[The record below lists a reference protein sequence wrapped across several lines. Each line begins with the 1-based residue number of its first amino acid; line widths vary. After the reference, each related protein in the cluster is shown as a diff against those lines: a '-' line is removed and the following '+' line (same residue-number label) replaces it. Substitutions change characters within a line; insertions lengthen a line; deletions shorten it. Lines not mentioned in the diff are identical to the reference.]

1 MAGTQVLRLNAILAG
16 LPSAEFQR
24 LASHLEVV
32 DVPLRKDVYKA
43 GEPISEIFF
52 PLDSIFS
59 LVAVADGKIIVE
71 VATIGR
77 EGMVGLPLFLG
88 AATSPHPAFCQ
99 IGGKAARMTSSQFS
113 DALAH
118 NGSLHRALNR
128 LTQAMMVQ
136 IAQNVVCNS
145 THSSRQRAARW
156 LLMTHD
162 RVGRDDFELT
172 QEFLAQMLGVRRA
185 TVSEVAQWL
194 QSKGMIRFVRGQI
207 TLMDRNALVETS
219 CPCYSI
225 VKAEFDSIA
234 A

>member
-1 MAGTQVLRLNAILAG
+1 
-16 LPSAEFQR
+16 
-24 LASHLEVV
+24 
-32 DVPLRKDVYKA
+32 
-43 GEPISEIFF
+43 
-52 PLDSIFS
+52 
-59 LVAVADGKIIVE
+59 
-71 VATIGR
+71 
-77 EGMVGLPLFLG
+77 
-88 AATSPHPAFCQ
+88 
-99 IGGKAARMTSSQFS
+99 
-113 DALAH
+113 
-118 NGSLHRALNR
+118 
-128 LTQAMMVQ
+128 MMVQ

-207 TLMDRNALVETS
+207 TLVDRNALVETS